1 MIKRYKW
8 KCRILLLKT
17 PNYKDVNY
25 TFTNYNSINFTKI
38 GNDKHQNAIVYP
50 NTYNNDSG
58 ENLYNFIKSKDFNIS
73 FWINKRKTNKSRK
86 KIETS
91 F

>member
-25 TFTNYNSINFTKI
+25 LKAK
-38 GNDKHQNAIVYP
+38 KHIPKKY
-50 NTYNNDSG
+50 
-58 ENLYNFIKSKDFNIS
+58 
-73 FWINKRKTNKSRK
+73 KRFSQKNC
-86 KIETS
+86 
-91 F
+91 

>member
-25 TFTNYNSINFTKI
+25 LKA
-38 GNDKHQNAIVYP
+38 K
-50 NTYNNDSG
+50 
-58 ENLYNFIKSKDFNIS
+58 NIY
-73 FWINKRKTNKSRK
+73 K
-86 KIETS
+86 KI
-91 F
+91 